1 MIPAWYT
8 VVFNQHRDLLNRY
21 DHLYIGLS
29 AGIDS
34 NMLLHWLHTYRESLP
49 PITAIH
55 VNHQWHGED
64 SFIWADFAKNSA
76 QRYGIDFINYDVV
89 IDIDQKGAEA
99 CGREARY
106 IKFAETMVK
115 NGLLVVAHHRSDQ
128 AETLMY
134 RLLRGS
140 GTLGLGGMRAFT
152 QLKFGEHEL
161 SVCRP
166 FLSISK
172 SELYQAGK
180 SMNVPW
186 MEDYTNHGTEEA
198 RNQIRNAIFPVVA
211 QYFPHYEQ
219 TFARSAQLIQ
229 ESDLLLSE
237 IAQEDYANLYKD
249 SAEYLDL
256 SPLQALSELRQRN
269 VLRYWLKLHDV
280 ILEKRQFDE
289 FLSMFIAKKAT
300 SQSCF
305 MMDDWEIR
313 AYKNRLYFMRKT
325 AGVDMV
331 DDDYEWMVTENA
343 PSLDFWGSFNLELVD
358 REDGL
363 VFHPVWRDRSQ
374 TLKKLLQ
381 EIELEP
387 WLRSKVKILRDKDS
401 GQIIW
406 VQHLGLHHL
415 YKDICQPNGHMPIII
430 EKHKLLGV

>member
-1 MIPAWYT
+1 MIPKWYP
-8 VVFNQHRDLLNRY
+8 VIFDRYSAILNQY

-34 NMLLHWLHTYRESLP
+34 NMLLHWLNTYRDQLP

-64 SFIWADFAKNSA
+64 SFIWANFAKNSA
-76 QRYGIDFINYDVV
+76 ERYGFEFINYDVV

-106 IKFAETMVK
+106 IKFAETMVN

-128 AETLMY
+128 AETVMY

-140 GTLGLGGMRAFT
+140 GTLGLGGMRDLT
-152 QLKFGEHEL
+152 QLKFGIHEL

-172 SELYQAGK
+172 SELYQAGQ
-180 SMNVPW
+180 MMGVPW

-229 ESDLLLSE
+229 ESDALLWE
-237 IAQEDYANLYKD
+237 IAQEDYEECNQND
-249 SAEYLDL
+249 EITQFDL
-256 SPLQALSELRQRN
+256 SKLSQFSYLRQRN
-269 VLRYWLKLHDV
+269 VLRYWLKLHGI

-289 FLSMFIAKKAT
+289 FLSMFLEKKPT

-305 MMDDWEIR
+305 SLDQWQIR
-313 AYKNRLYFMRKT
+313 AFKNHLYLMSHAHIDHQYHYT
-325 AGVDMV
+325 LVEV
-331 DDDYEWMVTENA
+331 ENA
-343 PSLDFWGSFNLELVD
+343 PPLSFWNQFELELVN

-363 VFHPVWRDRSQ
+363 SFHPLWRDRSQ

-387 WLRSKVKILRDKDS
+387 WLRSRVQILRDKHS
-401 GQIIW
+401 QQIIW
-406 VQHLGLHHL
+406 VQYLGLHHR
-415 YKDICQPNGHMPIII
+415 YQDQCQPLGYLPSIIDAN
-430 EKHKLLGV
+430 

>member
-1 MIPAWYT
+1 MIPSWYSI
-8 VVFNQHRDLLNRY
+8 VFDRYRTTLNQY

-34 NMLLHWLHTYRESLP
+34 NMLLHWLNTYRDQLP

-64 SFIWADFAKNSA
+64 SVIWANFAKNSA
-76 QRYGIDFINYDVV
+76 ERYGFEFIHYDVV

-106 IKFAETMVK
+106 IKFAESMVD

-128 AETLMY
+128 AETVMY

-140 GTLGLGGMRAFT
+140 GTLGLGGMRDLT
-152 QLKFGEHEL
+152 QLKFGDHVL

-172 SELYQAGK
+172 AELYKAGEM
-180 SMNVPW
+180 MNVPW

-198 RNQIRNAIFPVVA
+198 RNQIRNAIFPMVA
-211 QYFPHYEQ
+211 RYFPHYEQ

-229 ESDLLLSE
+229 ESDELLLE
-237 IAQEDYANLYKD
+237 IAQEDYVQ
-249 SAEYLDL
+249 SAESTCFDL
-256 SPLQALSELRQRN
+256 SKFTQLSQLRQRN
-269 VLRYWLKLHDV
+269 VLRYWLKIHDI

-289 FLSMFIAKKAT
+289 FLSMFIEKKPT

-305 MMDDWEIR
+305 SIDAWQVR
-313 AYKNRLYFMRKT
+313 AYKNKLYLMPIF
-325 AGVDMV
+325 GVKPPEFQ
-331 DDDYEWMVTENA
+331 YELIEAENA
-343 PSLDFWGSFNLELVD
+343 PSLNFWNNLQLELVT

-363 VFHPVWRDRSQ
+363 SFHPMWRNKSQ

-387 WLRSKVKILRDKDS
+387 WLRTHIQILRDKNS
-401 GQIIW
+401 QQIVW
-406 VQHLGLHHL
+406 VQYLGLCYS
-415 YKDICQPNGHMPIII
+415 YKEICQSFGYIPAII
-430 EKHKLLGV
+430 EVN

>member
-1 MIPAWYT
+1 MIPIWYP
-8 VVFNQHRDLLNRY
+8 VIFDRYQLILNQY

-34 NMLLHWLHTYRESLP
+34 NMLLHWLNAYRDQLP

-64 SFIWADFAKNSA
+64 SVIWANFAKNSA
-76 QRYGIDFINYDVV
+76 KRYGFEFINYDV
-89 IDIDQKGAEA
+89 IIEIDQKGAEA

-106 IKFAETMVK
+106 IKFAETMVE

-128 AETLMY
+128 AETVMY

-140 GTLGLGGMRAFT
+140 GTLGLGGMRDIT
-152 QLKFGEHEL
+152 QLKFGDHQL

-172 SELYQAGK
+172 TELYKAGEI
-180 SMNVPW
+180 MNVPW

-198 RNQIRNAIFPVVA
+198 RNQIRNAIFPIVA

-229 ESDLLLSE
+229 ESDELLLE
-237 IAQEDYANLYKD
+237 IAQEDYAQCIQQD
-249 SAEYLDL
+249 SNMRFDL
-256 SPLQALSELRQRN
+256 SQLTKLSPLRQRN
-269 VLRYWLKLHDV
+269 VLRYWLKIHDI

-289 FLSMFIAKKAT
+289 FLSMFLDKKPT

-305 MMDDWEIR
+305 LLDDWRIR
-313 AYKNRLYFMRKT
+313 AFKNQLYLMPSSDFIESKYHYNLVE
-325 AGVDMV
+325 A
-331 DDDYEWMVTENA
+331 ENS
-343 PSLDFWGSFNLELVD
+343 PSLSFWDNLELELVG

-363 VFHPVWRDRSQ
+363 SFHPMWRDKSQ
-374 TLKKLLQ
+374 ALKKLLQ

-387 WLRSKVKILRDKDS
+387 WLRTKVQILRDKKS
-401 GQIIW
+401 QQIIW
-406 VQHLGLHHL
+406 VQYLGLHHT
-415 YKDICQPNGHMPIII
+415 YKDICQSKGYIPVITE
-430 EKHKLLGV
+430 EK